1 MKKLSQRLEQL
12 IELNS
17 IIKKIENRSTLK
29 IISSD
34 LDIFYEFSIMNVI
47 EIEKAITES
56 LIENALDKHNIIINN
71 IKEKLI
77 NYNDFQNKHQR
88 ILEKINLGEIIII
101 DKVFDE
107 FLGQEFKDFRKEI
120 KKSVQDTMHLF
131 EKVSESMNKYYI
143 ESNERFYKDELQIL
157 EEKERM
163 ERGYYADLYLIE
175 KCKEIKKNG
184 KKPILIT
191 EENFKGDGKLFEK
204 IPKICKNE
212 EIECK
217 MIPHALFEVYK
228 EELKFTLKI

>member
-1 MKKLSQRLEQL
+1 MKF
-12 IELNS
+12 
-17 IIKKIENRSTLK
+17 
-29 IISSD
+29 D
-34 LDIFYEFSIMNVI
+34 
-47 EIEKAITES
+47 
-56 LIENALDKHNIIINN
+56 HIIIDTSSLSNFIKYYYFDKNN
-71 IKEKLI
+71 SNEINSKLQE
-77 NYNDFQNKHQR
+77 F